1 MAQNR
6 VSYPV
11 ASGNTII
18 KGAAVA
24 INNSGELFL
33 ADNAALTIGV
43 AFEAGIE
50 GMLVSVVT
58 EGEFYCNASGAIPAG
73 VRVQPDGVGL
83 GEVEDATGL
92 TGRMLGIAAAD
103 AVGGQVLVSVR
114 PFDVDVVAP

>member
-33 ADNAALTIGV
+33 ADNASLTIGV
-43 AFEAGIE
+43 AFEAGLE

-58 EGEFYCNASGAIPAG
+58 EGEFYCNAAGAISAG
-73 VRVQPDGVGL
+73 VRVQPDCVGL